1 MFEMTAVADGAAQNL
16 TGILDW
22 GLAVIRAF
30 QAAGNPALTLLAR
43 FFTLLGDPVAYA
55 IILPVLFW
63 CIDEKR
69 GFRVGLTLFLS
80 NGINVAVKE
89 TLQVPRPFVRDPSVR
104 LVHATGFSTPSGH
117 SQNSAVLWPLL
128 AWTQPAAL
136 TSGSADTR
144 GSASTLS
151 SAVTRVR
158 RGFAVRAAI
167 SLGFPFCIGLSRI
180 YLGVHYPT
188 DVLLGWAIG
197 ALISVIALAAPQ
209 TAFVRRTLASIAA
222 SAAAA
227 GRSLRTWKLAAAA
240 VAALTLNA
248 ASGSDTSMGGLVFG
262 FAAGYIF
269 LCERETGFS
278 ATAGTRTQKALRV
291 AVGLALLA
299 VIYFGLKTLFPGEGS
314 EYYSLFRFVRY
325 GLLGLWAS
333 LGAPVLF
340 MKTRLA

>member
-80 NGINVAVKE
+80 NGINVAIKE
-89 TLQVPRPFVRDPSVR
+89 TLQVPRPFVRDPSVQ
-104 LVHATGFSTPSGH
+104 LTHATGFSTPSGH

-128 AWTQPAAL
+128 A
-136 TSGSADTR
+136 
-144 GSASTLS
+144 STHG
-151 SAVTRVR
+151 A
-158 RGFAVRAAI
+158 AVRVAI
-167 SLGFPFCIGLSRI
+167 SLGLPFCIGLSRI

-188 DVLLGWAIG
+188 DVLLGWIVG
-197 ALISVIALAAPQ
+197 ALVSVTALVLTDAPFIRRAFAA
-209 TAFVRRTLASIAA
+209 LS
-222 SAAAA
+222 SAAASA

-240 VAALTLNA
+240 LAALALNA

-262 FAAGYIF
+262 FAAGYTF
-269 LCERETGFS
+269 LTEREDRFS
-278 ATAGTRTQKALRV
+278 AAAGTPAQKALRV

-314 EYYSLFRFVRY
+314 EYYALLRFARY

-340 MKTRLA
+340 MKIRLA

>member
-22 GLAVIRAF
+22 GLAVIMAF

-80 NGINVAVKE
+80 NGINVAIKE

-104 LVHATGFSTPSGH
+104 LAHATGFSTPSGH

-128 AWTQPAAL
+128 AWTQGAAVPP
-136 TSGSADTR
+136 GSADTR
-144 GSASTLS
+144 ESAPTHAT
-151 SAVTRVR
+151 AVTRAR

-167 SLGFPFCIGLSRI
+167 SLCLPFCIGLSRI

-188 DVLLGWAIG
+188 DVLLGWIVG
-197 ALISVIALAAPQ
+197 AVISVTALTVPS
-209 TAFVRRTLASIAA
+209 TAFVRRVFASLAA

-227 GRSLRTWKLAAAA
+227 GRSLRTWKLGTAAAA
-240 VAALTLNA
+240 ALVLNA

-262 FAAGYIF
+262 FAAGYTF
-269 LCERETGFS
+269 LTEREDRFS
-278 ATAGTRTQKALRV
+278 AAAGSPAQKALRV

-314 EYYSLFRFVRY
+314 EYYALLRFARY

-340 MKTRLA
+340 MKIRLA